1 MSGTEQVAELR
12 QRLGEI
18 DAQLLALAAERIRV
32 GRAVG
37 EAKLRDGLPTVDY
50 TQERVVLERAR
61 ATARRVGLAEPVAE
75 DLVAGLIRASVTAQ
89 EEDRVRDAAVG
100 TGRRAV
106 VIGGAGRMGA
116 WFARF
121 LAALGY
127 RTAIVDPAAA
137 PAVNARG
144 RAELADADL
153 VVCAT
158 PPSVTADLYEAWCPA
173 PPRGVVCDIASI
185 KTPITAPVARLRAA
199 GARIASIH
207 PLFGPGTVLLR
218 DADVV
223 VCETGDDGARTVV
236 EALFAP
242 TSARLVRLPLEE
254 HDRVMA
260 DLLALAHA
268 TAIGF
273 AAALPTADHPV
284 RSTTFQALE
293 RIAAGV
299 VRESPAVYY
308 EIQAANPHAA
318 GAVARLRAALDQLAD
333 AVRRRDER
341 GFAALMTDGARR
353 TPRPGP
359 G

>member
-1 MSGTEQVAELR
+1 MTGPDPVADLR
-12 QRLGEI
+12 HRLGEI
-18 DAQLLALAAERIRV
+18 DAELLALAAERIRL

-37 EAKLRDGLPTVDY
+37 DAKLRDGLPTVDY
-50 TQERVVLERAR
+50 AQERVVLDRAR
-61 ATARRVGLAEPVAE
+61 AAAREHGLAEPVAV
-75 DLVAGLIRASVTAQ
+75 DLLAGLIRASVTAQ
-89 EEDRVRDAAVG
+89 EADRVRGAAVG
-100 TGRRAV
+100 TGKRAV
-106 VIGGAGRMGA
+106 VLGGAGRMGA
-116 WFARF
+116 WFTQF

-127 RTAIVDPAAA
+127 RTAIIDPAASA
-137 PAVNARG
+137 SDNERGPAA
-144 RAELADADL
+144 LADADL

-158 PPSVTADLYEAWCPA
+158 PPRVTADLYDAWRAA

-185 KTPITAPVARLRAA
+185 KTPLVEPIARLRAA
-199 GARIASIH
+199 GVRVASIH
-207 PLFGPGTVLLR
+207 PMFGPGTVLLR
-218 DADVV
+218 EADVV
-223 VCETGDDGARTVV
+223 VCETGDDAARAVV

-242 TSARLVRLPLEE
+242 TTARLVRLPLAE

-273 AAALPTADHPV
+273 AVALPAADHAV

-318 GAVARLRAALDQLAD
+318 GAVARLRDALDRLAD
-333 AVRRRDER
+333 AVRRQDAA
-341 GFAALMTDGARR
+341 GFTALMADGARR
-353 TPRPGP
+353 TPAS
-359 G
+359 

>member
-1 MSGTEQVAELR
+1 MTGSDNVADLR
-12 QRLGEI
+12 RRLGEI
-18 DAQLLALAAERIRV
+18 DAELLALAAERIRI

-50 TQERVVLERAR
+50 AQERVVLDRAR
-61 ATARRVGLAEPVAE
+61 AAARQVGLAEPVAE
-75 DLVAGLIRASVTAQ
+75 DLLAGLIRASVTAQ
-89 EEDRVRDAAVG
+89 EADRVRGAAVG
-100 TGRRAV
+100 TGKRAV
-106 VIGGAGRMGA
+106 VVGGAGRMGA
-116 WFARF
+116 WFAEF

-127 RTAIVDPAAA
+127 RTAIVDPAASA
-137 PAVNARG
+137 LENERG
-144 RAELADADL
+144 RSSLAEADL
-153 VVCAT
+153 VLCAT
-158 PPSVTADLYEAWCPA
+158 PPRVTADLYDAWCSA

-185 KTPITAPVARLRAA
+185 KTPIVTPIARLRAA
-199 GARIASIH
+199 GAGVASIH
-207 PLFGPGTVLLR
+207 PMFGPGTVLLR
-218 DADVV
+218 DTDVV
-223 VCETGDDGARTVV
+223 VCDTGDAEARALV

-242 TSARLVRLPLEE
+242 TTARLVRLPLAE

-273 AAALPTADHPV
+273 SLALPADDHPV

-318 GAVARLRAALDQLAD
+318 AAVARLRAALDRLAGAVAGQD
-333 AVRRRDER
+333 AA
-341 GFAALMTDGARR
+341 GFAALMAEGTRR
-353 TPRPGP
+353 TPGA
-359 G
+359 